1 MKIMQKIGC
10 SILLLSMLV
19 TGCGKGQK
27 ETSNNVEKVLQE
39 QVKEQAQ
46 QSSEETIQQEKAT
59 ENLDTSKKKPKDADK
74 EAKTQE
80 KIDCDFTQMGKDM
93 VYATVYQMMTNPQE
107 YEGKMIKMR
116 GLYDTSY
123 YEETDTTYHFCII
136 KDATACCSQGLEFVW
151 EDGTHKYPEEYPEK
165 QEEIEVTGIFE
176 VYQEEGDENKYCRL
190 KDASMEV
197 IKE

>member
-59 ENLDTSKKKPKDADK
+59 ENLDTSKKKTKDADK
-74 EAKTQE
+74 KAKTQE

-93 VYATVYQMMTNPQE
+93 VLFPFSVP
-107 YEGKMIKMR
+107 
-116 GLYDTSY
+116 L
-123 YEETDTTYHFCII
+123 
-136 KDATACCSQGLEFVW
+136 
-151 EDGTHKYPEEYPEK
+151 
-165 QEEIEVTGIFE
+165 
-176 VYQEEGDENKYCRL
+176 
-190 KDASMEV
+190 
-197 IKE
+197 

>member
-1 MKIMQKIGC
+1 
-10 SILLLSMLV
+10 
-19 TGCGKGQK
+19 
-27 ETSNNVEKVLQE
+27 
-39 QVKEQAQ
+39 
-46 QSSEETIQQEKAT
+46 
-59 ENLDTSKKKPKDADK
+59 
-74 EAKTQE
+74 
-80 KIDCDFTQMGKDM
+80 M